1 MARFG
6 ALSLVALAFVGG
18 CAGLPASGPSTS
30 DLTRDAQEDQ
40 AQRLYELV
48 DLSPVVL
55 AALNERR
62 GESFSGRFGDYRSA
76 PEIRIGVGDFV
87 AVTIWEAGA
96 GGLFSAPLQMD
107 RFSPGSRT
115 ATIPEQA
122 VARDGTIS
130 VPYAG
135 RIVVAGRTGAQVRQQ
150 SNVSSRTRRS
160 SLRFS

>member
-62 GESFSGRFGDYRSA
+62 GESFSGRFGDYRSLLKS
-76 PEIRIGVGDFV
+76 G
-87 AVTIWEAGA
+87 
-96 GGLFSAPLQMD
+96 SA
-107 RFSPGSRT
+107 S
-115 ATIPEQA
+115 AT
-122 VARDGTIS
+122 
-130 VPYAG
+130 
-135 RIVVAGRTGAQVRQQ
+135 
-150 SNVSSRTRRS
+150 SSR
-160 SLRFS
+160 